1 MSLHQIF
8 DAIWNFPIPWLWIL
22 GMIGAVVAV
31 LVLIAAFIGNEI
43 RKEGRNVP
51 KP

>member
-8 DAIWNFPIPWLWIL
+8 DAIWNAQIPWLWIF
-22 GMIGAVVAV
+22 GAMGFVV
-31 LVLIAAFIGNEI
+31 LVLILGAAFIGNEI